1 MGVTNNVYSV
11 KSFEDFQENKK
22 YDIIICV
29 NTLHHLLDLELFY
42 TKIKEHLK
50 QDGKIFIHDVCSDLF
65 SEINGVFV
73 LFLRTI
79 LRYTDN
85 IKYFEKFKNENLNNR
100 LDNIVLEW
108 QNETEDTK
116 QSYNDHCHSTE
127 EIIDFITGKFTEIL
141 YKQYGGILMRLLSG
155 LRGEV
160 SNLEKLS
167 EKLIEIENFLL
178 HKKIIKPYTYTFIGQ
193 LK

>member
-1 MGVTNNVYSV
+1 M
-11 KSFEDFQENKK
+11 
-22 YDIIICV
+22 
-29 NTLHHLLDLELFY
+29 FY

-50 QDGKIFIHDVCSDLF
+50 QDGKIFIRDVCSDLF

-85 IKYFEKFKNENLNNR
+85 IKYFEKFKNENLNKR

-108 QNETEDTK
+108 QNEKEDSK
-116 QSYNDHCHSTE
+116 QSNNDHCHSTE

-141 YKQYGGILMRLLSG
+141 HKQYCSILMRLLGG

-160 SNLEKLS
+160 SNL
-167 EKLIEIENFLL
+167 
-178 HKKIIKPYTYTFIGQ
+178 
-193 LK
+193 